1 MFFLYGNGS
10 NSKSM
15 LMNLIEQCFGEYYV
29 TFDKNVLVDTSTK
42 ANGPTPSLQ
51 KLKGARIAVANELRE

>member
-1 MFFLYGNGS
+1 
-10 NSKSM
+10 
-15 LMNLIEQCFGEYYV
+15 MNLIEQCFGEYYV